1 VTVPEVRRTVTAAVQ
16 ARRETLPVVMAEGT
30 VELTSVSGPVGLA
43 ETSPVNVRAE
53 GGALRVTVASFTA
66 ALSKGVV
73 GAPQTGAGDVVT
85 EVSRLTLTRT
95 ATIVPECS

>member
-1 VTVPEVRRTVTAAVQ
+1 MTVPEVRRTVTAAVQ

-53 GGALRVTVASFTA
+53 GGALRVTVARFTA
-66 ALSKGVV
+66 ALARS
-73 GAPQTGAGDVVT
+73 GD
-85 EVSRLTLTRT
+85 
-95 ATIVPECS
+95 